1 MNQEVPMSSRTR
13 SDEGGT
19 EAPSRSDVKAA
30 SEPTA
35 LTPELRDRL
44 LYYAW
49 RAPSPHNAQGWRIQ
63 VDGCS
68 FRVSRDPA
76 HQVLRELDPGGR
88 ESDLAC
94 GAVVANL
101 CVGAKAFGFD
111 AEVRWEP
118 ADDVAAEVLL
128 LPASTP
134 PDEVASR
141 RLRALRRRT
150 MNRSPYRPDPVTGS
164 VIDGLQATARRLGFT
179 LSVLTDR
186 AEIDRVAGIAAR
198 AAAMKLMHG
207 PSQTE
212 LHSLTRYTA
221 RDAASH
227 RDGLDLEL
235 FFTPAVTA
243 RVAAIAMHPRALT
256 ALAPLRV
263 AEMVARDLDET
274 PLRSAPAVC
283 LLHADS
289 LEAET
294 FLRGGACFEEIA
306 LDVTETGL
314 AMALHSAP
322 IEVGLSHPDGPH
334 ASVPTEW
341 HTRIAEVRREL
352 LAAFG
357 AAAQDMPIAFFR
369 LGSPTREPERRSLRR
384 RQHDPRP
391 ETAHYREMTRRN
403 QPSLSRADQS
413 ALRAA
418 RILVAGCGSIGG
430 ATIVPLVR
438 LGAERFVLCEPGDYE
453 LNNLN
458 RQGADVGDIGRN
470 KAEVQATRA
479 RAINPDVEVLVEPD
493 GVTEDNVD
501 WLVGTTDVVIDGVD
515 VTESAGIAAKRALHD
530 EAWRQR
536 RLVISGLDLGGT
548 QVVYGF
554 DYRDGRTRPL
564 DGRLDG
570 APAGIDA
577 LEFLSRLVDP
587 LDVPREMLAYTEAMI
602 RGQAGS
608 APQLAPTADQ
618 FGVLAAWMVLD
629 FAAGRPVRKRVK
641 VAIPD
646 LVMPRSRR
654 IANETARAVEL
665 ARVKFLLEYTRR
677 RARTQARAGTETPR
691 PSDKDGS

>member
-1 MNQEVPMSSRTR
+1 MQP
-13 SDEGGT
+13 
-19 EAPSRSDVKAA
+19 
-30 SEPTA
+30 A
-35 LTPELRDRL
+35 LPPELRDRL

-49 RAPSPHNAQGWRIQ
+49 RAPSPHNAQGWRIE
-63 VDGCS
+63 VNGRS

-76 HQVLRELDPGGR
+76 RQVLRELDPDGR

-94 GAVVANL
+94 GAVVTNL
-101 CVGAKAFGFD
+101 CVSAQAFGFD
-111 AEVRWEP
+111 AEVRWRP
-118 ADDVAAEVLL
+118 ADGVAADVLL

-134 PDEVASR
+134 PDETAKG
-141 RLRALRRRT
+141 RLRALRRRE
-150 MNRSPYRPDPVTGS
+150 MNRSPYRTDPVADS
-164 VIDGLQATARRLGFT
+164 AIDGLQATARRLGFS

-186 AEIDRVAGIAAR
+186 AEIDRVAAMAAR
-198 AAAMKLMHG
+198 AGAMKLMHE
-207 PSQTE
+207 PTQAE
-212 LHSLTRYTA
+212 LHSLMRFSPRAAA
-221 RDAASH
+221 RK

-235 FFTPAVTA
+235 FFTPAVAA
-243 RVAAIAMHPRALT
+243 RFAAVATHPRVLGALG
-256 ALAPLRV
+256 PLGA
-263 AEMVARDLDET
+263 AEMVARDVDEA
-274 PLRSAPAVC
+274 PLRSAPVLC
-283 LLHADS
+283 LLHAES

-294 FLRGGACFEEIA
+294 FLRGGACFEEVA
-306 LDVTETGL
+306 LDVTEAGL

-322 IEVGLSHPDGPH
+322 IEVGLSHPGRPH
-334 ASVPTEW
+334 PSVPGEW
-341 HTRIAEVRREL
+341 HTSIAEVRREL

-357 AAAQDMPIAFFR
+357 AAPHAVPIAFFR
-369 LGSPTREPERRSLRR
+369 LGSPTRDPERRSLRR
-384 RQHDPRP
+384 GPREPRP

-403 QPSLSRADQS
+403 QPSLSRKEQG
-413 ALRAA
+413 ALRGV

-430 ATIVPLVR
+430 ATVVPLVR
-438 LGAERFVLCEPGDYE
+438 LGAERFVVCEPGDYE

-458 RQGADVGDIGRN
+458 RQAADVGDIGRN
-470 KAEVQATRA
+470 KAEVQAARA
-479 RAINPDVEVLVEPD
+479 RAINPEAEVLVERD

-515 VTESAGIAAKRALHD
+515 VTEPAGIAAKRALHA

-548 QVVYGF
+548 QVVYAF
-554 DYRDGRTRPL
+554 DYRDGRTRPF

-570 APAGIDA
+570 APPGLGAV
-577 LEFLSRLVDP
+577 EFLSRLVDP
-587 LDVPREMLAYTEAMI
+587 LDVPREMLAHAEAMI

-654 IANETARAVEL
+654 LTNEAARIVQL
-665 ARVKFLLEYTRR
+665 ARVKYLLESTRR
-677 RARTQARAGTETPR
+677 KASAQAQDETP
-691 PSDKDGS
+691 GSTGGGS